1 MIYSNQKMKNNGLHL
16 AFLKHQYDLI
26 KFEILH
32 FKSRINIIEEH
43 YNFIVD
49 NEECFLSA
57 HQVKKY
63 LAKRYDEIN
72 WVKVKINL
80 LEEELERLEI
90 QLEQTP
96 FKYKV

>member
-1 MIYSNQKMKNNGLHL
+1 MKNNGLHL

-26 KFEILH
+26 KFEIRH
-32 FKSRINIIEEH
+32 FKARINIIDEH

-49 NEECFLSA
+49 NEECFMSA

-63 LAKRYDEIN
+63 LAKRFDERTWIE
-72 WVKVKINL
+72 VKINL

-90 QLEQTP
+90 QLDQTP
-96 FKYKV
+96 LMIKV

>member
-1 MIYSNQKMKNNGLHL
+1 MKNNGLHL

-32 FKSRINIIEEH
+32 FKARINIIEEH

-63 LAKRYDEIN
+63 LAKRYKEIN
-72 WVKVKINL
+72 WVEVKINL
-80 LEEELERLEI
+80 LEEELKELEI
-90 QLEQTP
+90 QLEKAT
-96 FKYKV
+96 FIYRV